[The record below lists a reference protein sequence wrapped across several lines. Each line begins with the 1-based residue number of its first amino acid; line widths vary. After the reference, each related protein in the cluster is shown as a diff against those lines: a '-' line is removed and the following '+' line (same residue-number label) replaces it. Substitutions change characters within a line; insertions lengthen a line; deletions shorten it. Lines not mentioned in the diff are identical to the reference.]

1 MPASPN
7 PLTEIRT
14 ALNAVR
20 TEARERYV
28 VQASPSRLFAALTK
42 SVDKALTALWVEQH
56 MPAEA
61 ALIAVG
67 GYGRGEL
74 YPFSDVDILVLLPEA
89 SASDKHIESF
99 VTALWDVGLE
109 IGHSVRTVAD
119 CVKEMDADIT
129 VATAMLESRF
139 LHGNEELFIEFNQAF
154 DKALDPKTFTRAKLF
169 EQEQRYNRYQDTAYN
184 LEPNIK
190 ESPGGLRDLHMIRWL
205 ASAGGLPTSW
215 QGMADIGLMS
225 EADATH
231 LAKAEKT
238 EQDLRIRL
246 HWQAGRR
253 EDRLVFD
260 VQSQLARGLDFV
272 DTPEKR
278 ASEQVMQRYYRA
290 AKVVQ
295 QANHVLLAVIEDR
308 LNPTKIAPQVL
319 DGDFELVGD
328 RLGVRFDEAFT
339 ENPLTI
345 LRAFAVLVSHPDVK
359 AFTPQV
365 RQLLSAARNEI
376 DAKFHKR
383 DDASKLFMSILRAPR
398 GTYHALR
405 AMNHYGVLGRYIPA
419 WAKIVGQMQHDLFHV
434 YTVDEHILMVL
445 RNMRRFVEPQHAHE
459 YPLCSELIAA
469 FEKKELLYL
478 GCLFHDIAKGRGGDH
493 STLGKE
499 DATAFCLSQGLDE
512 ADAALVSWLVEH
524 HLTMSSTAQK
534 QDITDPDVVAKFAK
548 LVGDETHLIA
558 LYLLTVA
565 DVRGTSPK
573 VWNAWKAKLI
583 EDLFRATRRLL
594 TNGGEAKSFDLLGE
608 RMQQAREQLA
618 LYAIDPAKAE
628 PFWRTLDS
636 VYLQRHAADEIAWHA
651 RNLYFRIDGEPDA
664 KGAGKRDAP
673 IVRTRLAG
681 GNEALQ
687 ILVYVADQPR
697 LFVRVCGVLG
707 ELGFSILD
715 AKIHTTKDGF
725 ALDTFTV
732 THPEHATS
740 AFRNIRQQIEHTLTE
755 ALTTQGN
762 SATPFTGRVNRM
774 LKHVTLAPQIH
785 IAPDERGQNLILEIV
800 AADRPGLLYKIADT
814 LAQHSVEIISARVN
828 TLGLRAE
835 DVFIVRGAAIDT
847 EKERVRFETDL
858 VAALS

>member
-1 MPASPN
+1 MMPGQPA
-7 PLTEIRT
+7 PLAEIRAT
-14 ALNAVR
+14 LNSAR
-20 TEARERYV
+20 AEARERYNS
-28 VQASPSRLFAALTK
+28 QASPSRLFAALTK
-42 SVDKALTALWVEQH
+42 SVDKALIALWMHEA
-56 MPAEA
+56 MPDNA
-61 ALIAVG
+61 ALVAVG

-74 YPFSDVDILVLLPEA
+74 YPFSDVDILVLLPQQNDA
-89 SASDKHIESF
+89 DQRIECF

-109 IGHSVRTVAD
+109 IGHSVRTVAE
-119 CVKEMDADIT
+119 CIKEMGADIT

-139 LHGNEELFIEFNQAF
+139 LHGNEALFIEFTRAF
-154 DKALDPKTFTRAKLF
+154 DAALDPQTFTRAKLF

-205 ASAGGLPTSW
+205 ARAGGLPTSW
-215 QGMADIGLMS
+215 QGMADIGLMNA
-225 EADATH
+225 ADATH
-231 LAKAEKT
+231 LAKAEKA

-246 HWQAGRR
+246 HWQTARR

-260 VQSQLARGLDFV
+260 VQSQLARGLGLTDSA
-272 DTPEKR
+272 EKR

-295 QANHVLLAVIEDR
+295 QGNHVLLAVIEDR
-308 LNPTKIAPQVL
+308 LSPAQTKPQVL

-328 RLGVRFDEAFT
+328 RLGVRFEEVFT

-345 LRAFAVLVSHPDVK
+345 LRAFALLVSHPDVK

-376 DAKFHKR
+376 DGRFHKR
-383 DDASKLFMSILRAPR
+383 EDAAALFMSILRAPR

-405 AMNHYGVLGRYIPA
+405 AMSHYGVLGRYIPA

-445 RNMRRFVEPQHAHE
+445 RNMRRFVEPQHSHE

-478 GCLFHDIAKGRGGDH
+478 ACLFHDIAKGRGGDH
-493 STLGKE
+493 SALGRD
-499 DATAFCLSQGLDE
+499 DAKAFCLSQGLLED
-512 ADAALVSWLVEH
+512 DAALVSWLVAH

-534 QDITDPDVVAKFAK
+534 QDITDPEVVAKFAN
-548 LVGDETHLIA
+548 LVGNEYRLIA

-573 VWNAWKAKLI
+573 VWNAWKAKLL
-583 EDLFRATRRLL
+583 EDLFRATRRQLGA
-594 TNGGEAKSFDLLGE
+594 GGQSGAFDLLGE
-608 RMQQAREQLA
+608 RMQQVREQLA
-618 LYAIDPAKAE
+618 LYAIEPAKAE

-651 RNLYFRIDGEPDA
+651 RNLYFRLE
-664 KGAGKRDAP
+664 GAGRRDAP

-715 AKIHTTKDGF
+715 AKVHTTKDGF

-732 THPEHATS
+732 THPEHAAG
-740 AFRNIRQQIEHTLTE
+740 AFRHVREQVEHTLTQ
-755 ALTTQGN
+755 ALIYPNRTQDNG
-762 SATPFTGRVNRM
+762 ATPFQGRINRM
-774 LKHVTLAPQIH
+774 LKHVTLAPQVH
-785 IAPDERGQNLILEIV
+785 IAPDERGQQHILEVV

-814 LAQHSVEIISARVN
+814 LATHSVDIVSARIN

-847 EKERVRFETDL
+847 EKERARFETDL
-858 VAALS
+858 VAALV